1 MGRSA
6 RSHPASP
13 ALTLRVRGR
22 AEFDLDEAYAWYE
35 ARAEGVGEAFLRS
48 VEACLARIERHPE
61 AHVVAHGRVR
71 RARLHRFPY
80 GVYYTIRKD
89 FIDVL
94 AVYHGRRRPR
104 RFDL

>member
-1 MGRSA
+1 V
-6 RSHPASP
+6 
-13 ALTLRVRGR
+13 TLRVRVRRR
-22 AEFDLDEAYAWYE
+22 AELDIDEAYAWYE
-35 ARAEGVGEAFLRS
+35 SRAEGLGEAFLRAM
-48 VEACLARIERHPE
+48 EAGFARIERRPE

-71 RARLHRFPY
+71 RARLHRVPY
-80 GVYYTIRKD
+80 CIYYTIREN